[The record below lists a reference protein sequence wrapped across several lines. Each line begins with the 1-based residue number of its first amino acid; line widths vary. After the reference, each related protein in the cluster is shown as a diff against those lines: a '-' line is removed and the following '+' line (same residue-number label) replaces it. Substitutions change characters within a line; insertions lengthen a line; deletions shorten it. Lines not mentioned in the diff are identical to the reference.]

1 MNTLNIG
8 IIIYLQPHELDEF
21 NRLAI
26 SLNKQAKYI
35 NTNNFNFV
43 IRLDE
48 TYLTEPSSFPQERL
62 SSILPLLQWA
72 NTVEVVKDENIRGT
86 VSLKR
91 ECIKRDFTHY
101 IWLDSDMVLP
111 DEYLYYM
118 EVTAESF
125 QKSEQSDW
133 IVTPQTVRLWDETW
147 DCLVN
152 ENFIDKPLNYCRNG
166 HNPYHD
172 ARTYGQVQLLPMK
185 NTIPNQPQ
193 LKFGAGWG
201 TLLHRS
207 VLDKIGIPEEFG
219 HYGPEDTFIMWAS
232 TFIPIQQYVLSNVV
246 VCEDYTYRNNDYY
259 KTILKWTTHKD
270 EYRKKAEASFNQ
282 ALQKLHKKYGH

>member
-1 MNTLNIG
+1 MDNLKIG
-8 IIIYLQPHELDEF
+8 IIIYLQPHELDDF
-21 NRLAI
+21 HRLAI
-26 SLNKQAKYI
+26 SLNKQSKHI
-35 NTNNFNFV
+35 NTNNFHFV
-43 IRLDE
+43 IRMDE

-72 NTVEVVKDENIRGT
+72 NTVELVTDETIRGT

-91 ECIKRDFTHY
+91 ECIKLPFTHY
-101 IWLDSDMVLP
+101 IWLDSDIVLP

-118 EVTAESF
+118 EVTAQSF
-125 QKSEQSDW
+125 QTSEQSDW

-152 ENFIDKPLNYCRNG
+152 EKFIDKPLNYCRNG
-166 HNPYHD
+166 HNPHHD
-172 ARTYGQVQLLPMK
+172 AGVYGDVTLQQIK

-207 VLDKIGIPEEFG
+207 VLDKVGIPEEFG

-232 TFIPIQQYVLSNVV
+232 TFIRIKQYALNNVV
-246 VCEDYTYRNNDYY
+246 VCEDYTYRKNDYY
-259 KTILKWTTHKD
+259 KTILNWTTHKE
-270 EYRKKAEASFNQ
+270 EYRQKSEQLFGQAYKKLKE
-282 ALQKLHKKYGH
+282 KYEN